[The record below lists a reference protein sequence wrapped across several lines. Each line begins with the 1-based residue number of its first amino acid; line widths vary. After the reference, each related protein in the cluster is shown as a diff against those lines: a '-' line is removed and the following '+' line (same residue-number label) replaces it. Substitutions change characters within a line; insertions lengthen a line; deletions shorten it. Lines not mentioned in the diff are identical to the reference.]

1 MGLRNLQENLENP
14 FSTFRHLTSF
24 FSFQNLE
31 KDRNQLNHENEKFR
45 DQNAKLKE
53 EMTTL
58 ITSFHSLKDS
68 HQMLQVSF
76 NELKHI
82 GVKTFRWLGDIKG
95 Q

>member
-1 MGLRNLQENLENP
+1 MGLRNLQEKLENP
-14 FSTFRHLTSF
+14 ISTFHHLTSF

-76 NELKHI
+76 TLTNYI
-82 GVKTFRWLGDIKG
+82 VVKTFRRLGDIKG

>member
-1 MGLRNLQENLENP
+1 MELRNLQEKLENP
-14 FSTFRHLTSF
+14 NSTFRHLTSF
-24 FSFQNLE
+24 FFSFQSLE

-76 NELKHI
+76 TLTN
-82 GVKTFRWLGDIKG
+82 
-95 Q
+95 